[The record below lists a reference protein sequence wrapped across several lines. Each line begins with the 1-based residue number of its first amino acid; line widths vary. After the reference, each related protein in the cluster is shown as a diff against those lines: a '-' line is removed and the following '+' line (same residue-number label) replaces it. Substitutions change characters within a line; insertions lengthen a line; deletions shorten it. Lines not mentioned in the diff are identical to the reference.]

1 MGGTTGTDARVFQG
15 IPLAAG
21 TPHEEHGLHGLA
33 IMHTGSVAPQRVQLP
48 WGEQGLDL
56 VPQLVGDA
64 PITADFFM
72 VVTHHVRSCGKG
84 FLPTGYQKNS
94 LLG

>member
-21 TPHEEHGLHGLA
+21 TQHEENGIHGFA
-33 IMHTGSVAPQRVQLP
+33 IMNTGSVAPQRVQLP

-72 VVTHHVRSCGKG
+72 VVTYHVRSCGKG